1 MTGFE
6 VYKMYLALKQHFT
19 KEKYDY
25 HKYRGKVRA
34 SEDAFEQR
42 HDRYFFKKLATK
54 YSDPEI
60 LDYFVA
66 NFVSDP
72 KGYIKSGTRF
82 VSLKTAAGKAALN
95 KLKAKR
101 RAQEMARKRL
111 ANK

>member
-42 HDRYFFKKLATK
+42 HDRYFL
-54 YSDPEI
+54 
-60 LDYFVA
+60 
-66 NFVSDP
+66 
-72 KGYIKSGTRF
+72 
-82 VSLKTAAGKAALN
+82 SLIHI
-95 KLKAKR
+95 
-101 RAQEMARKRL
+101 
-111 ANK
+111 